1 MTKTFMSLLVVTAV
15 VGLVLGGV
23 FSAGVALGKR
33 QGQQTAFAQEP
44 DLPRQQSRNE
54 LGQGG
59 LTGVIE
65 KMEGDTLTINTFQGA
80 LPATLKEDT
89 SIGRFTEGVPEDL
102 QAGMR
107 ITVVGQRGE
116 DGTII
121 ARSVLLNP
129 EDAFSFFDRGF
140 YSGDSRQP
148 GQTSEASDEGSQ
160 EHGPNWGG
168 GNNFF
173 FGGGQGHGPTSGG
186 TGGSSGQHSP

>member
-1 MTKTFMSLLVVTAV
+1 MTKPFMSLLALTVVL
-15 VGLVLGGV
+15 GLVLGGV

-44 DLPRQQSRNE
+44 DLSSQQSSRQF
-54 LGQGG
+54 GQGA

-65 KMEGDTLTINTFQGA
+65 KVEGNTITVNTFRGA
-80 LPATLKEDT
+80 IPATLEEDT
-89 SIGRFTEGVPEDL
+89 TIGRFTEGVPEDL
-102 QAGMR
+102 QTGMR

-129 EDAFSFFDRGF
+129 EDAYGFFDRGF
-140 YSGDSRQP
+140 FSGDSRQTS
-148 GQTSEASDEGSQ
+148 QTSEASGEGSQ
-160 EHGPNWGG
+160 EHDPNWGG